1 MGVGGSGSGG
11 NPAAGVDRTGRSCVC
26 TGVSATFAALESAG
40 PVVSPGRGGR
50 ARDDAGAT
58 PVPLAFDA
66 FYRAEFRRV
75 VALAQSLTGSR
86 AVAEELA
93 QEGFIA
99 AHRRWARVAAYD
111 RPGDWV
117 RRVVVNRAISVHRR
131 KGAERRALARL
142 GRRDETIPPLPD
154 EDAWL
159 WQQVR
164 ALPPRQ
170 AQAIALVY
178 VEDLPLERVAAILG
192 CAETTVKTHLKRG
205 RDALAERIRARDA
218 AEAAE
223 AADGDDATRPE
234 VRT

>member
-1 MGVGGSGSGG
+1 
-11 NPAAGVDRTGRSCVC
+11 
-26 TGVSATFAALESAG
+26 VSAAFAALEPAG
-40 PVVSPGRGGR
+40 PAVSPGRLGR
-50 ARDDAGAT
+50 GEIEAT

-75 VALAQSLTGSR
+75 VAVARSLTGSA

-99 AHRRWARVAAYD
+99 AHRRWARVATYD

-117 RRVVVNRAISVHRR
+117 RRVVVNRAISAHRR
-131 KGAERRALARL
+131 KGAERRAMARM
-142 GRRDETIPPLPD
+142 GRRDEAVPPLPD
-154 EDAWL
+154 DDDWL

-164 ALPPRQ
+164 SLPPRQ

-178 VEDLPLERVAAILG
+178 VEDLPLERVATILG

-205 RDALAERIRARDA
+205 RDTLADRIRAR
-218 AEAAE
+218 EA
-223 AADGDDATRPE
+223 DDVPMAGAGPRPSGEE
-234 VRT
+234 VPT